1 MSSTAKKPVSSA
13 VAVHSFP
20 LQIFD
25 SLYFMAR
32 GAFIDKAILSAGE
45 MPLSII
51 KPQYDDTDSDSP
63 PDTQL
68 LFFGDKPFHAA
79 LASRWGVK
87 ITLYARGGTPSLV
100 FMPLNNSTT
109 WKDVPSGVYC
119 ETVTAGSDAG
129 EVTRTLVYTPERGG
143 YKREEPLPTK

>member
-1 MSSTAKKPVSSA
+1 MSSNKKSA
-13 VAVHSFP
+13 PSAIVAHSFP

-32 GAFIDKAILSAGE
+32 GAFIDKAILSAGD

-51 KPQYDDTDSDSP
+51 KPQYDDVNSDIP

-68 LFFGDKPFHAA
+68 PFFGDKPFHAS

-87 ITLYARGGTPSLV
+87 ITLYAHNGTPSLV
-100 FMPLNNSTT
+100 FMPLYNSIT
-109 WKDVPSGVYC
+109 WKDVPSGMYC

-143 YKREEPLPTK
+143 YKREESSSPM